1 MALPVAVVVVLCT
14 TLTDAVLAASNA
26 GAQDNRFV
34 TPKEKGDCIDTMA
47 QQLRVGIIGAGANTK
62 SRHIPGLQAISGVE
76 IMSVANRS
84 PESTAAVADE
94 FGIPKRPANWQELV
108 ADPELDA
115 IVIGTWPYMHKT
127 MVIAAL
133 EAGKHV
139 MTEARMAMDASEA
152 KEMLAAA
159 QNHPSQVT
167 QIVPSPMTLQYD
179 ATIQRLVREGAL
191 GQLLR
196 VDVRGCTGAA
206 LDESKPLHWRQM
218 TEFSGLNI
226 MTLGIFYEAVRRW
239 VGDATEVMAMG
250 KTHVKA
256 RVDPATG
263 AQHHLKIP
271 DHIDVLGT
279 LPSGAQLHM
288 LVSDVLVGKGRPPAE
303 FWIYGSEADLHY
315 TLGPGGGLTICK
327 HGAEPKPVSPD
338 NGVGGA
344 WRVEE
349 EFISAIRGQ
358 EKISHTRFE
367 DGVCYM
373 QFTEAVW
380 KSMQGAGVV
389 QLPLI

>member
-1 MALPVAVVVVLCT
+1 MRDGVGPACTALSA
-14 TLTDAVLAASNA
+14 AVLAAATA
-26 GAQDNRFV
+26 GAQDC
-34 TPKEKGDCIDTMA
+34 DSTMP
-47 QQLRVGIIGAGANTK
+47 LKVGIIGAGANTK
-62 SRHIPGLQAISGVE
+62 SRHIPGLKAIDGVE
-76 IMSVANRS
+76 ILSVANRS

-94 FGIPKRPANWQELV
+94 FDIAKRPATWQELIS
-108 ADPELDA
+108 DPELDA

-127 MVIAAL
+127 IVIAAL
-133 EAGKHV
+133 DAGKHV
-139 MTEARMAMDASEA
+139 MTEARMAMDAAEA

-159 QNHPSQVT
+159 QRHPGQVT

-196 VDVRGCTGAA
+196 VDVRGCTGTA
-206 LDESKPLHWRQM
+206 LDEERPLHWRQM

-239 VGDATEVMAMG
+239 VGDATEVVAMG
-250 KTHVKA
+250 KTHVKS
-256 RVDPATG
+256 RVDSTTG

-288 LVSDVLVGKGRPPAE
+288 LVSDVLVGKGRPAAE

-315 TLGPGGGLTICK
+315 ALGPGGGLTVCK
-327 HGAEPKPVSPD
+327 HGEEPEQVDPD
-338 NGVGGA
+338 GGVGGG

-380 KSMQGAGVV
+380 RSMQGAGAVR
-389 QLPLI
+389 LPLI